1 MEEWQLPAN
10 SQGHILFRVNV
21 ALIVIP
27 QWFWFLGLASELLC
41 YGPWELMIWLRL
53 SVMWVGTVKPI
64 SIWRFVNDCSKGLLV
79 ALSCMEIRGMR
90 YSSPSTSNYHIPSV
104 TDLTF
109 RLQPSAMD
117 LEPTWTKSL
126 RRGSHY
132 SLRYDC
138 RSPSCPIQCIA
149 NDVRIK
155 TLPTLQLIFFLAIG
169 TVRLSIL
176 SFYPRLNSDSES

>member
-1 MEEWQLPAN
+1 MWPWL
-10 SQGHILFRVNV
+10 SF
-21 ALIVIP
+21 P
-27 QWFWFLGLASELLC
+27 QSYWFLGLASEPLC
-41 YGPWELMIWLRL
+41 YGPWELMIWLRP
-53 SVMWVGTVKPI
+53 SVMWVGTAKLI

-90 YSSPSTSNYHIPSV
+90 HSSPSMSNYCIPSV
-104 TDLTF
+104 TDSTF
-109 RLQPSAMD
+109 PLQQSAMD

-132 SLRYDC
+132 SSRYDC
-138 RSPSCPIQCIA
+138 QSPCPIHCIA

-155 TLPTLQLIFFLAIG
+155 TVPTLELIFFLAIG

-176 SFYPRLNSDSES
+176 SFYPRLNSDSESQGS